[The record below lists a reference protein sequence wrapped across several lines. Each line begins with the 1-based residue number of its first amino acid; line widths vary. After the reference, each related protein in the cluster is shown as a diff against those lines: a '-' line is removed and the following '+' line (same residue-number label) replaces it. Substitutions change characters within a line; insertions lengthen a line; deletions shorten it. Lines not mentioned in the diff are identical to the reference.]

1 MGGTGGTRCRETM
14 RPGATAA
21 AEKLRRAGKWIT
33 KQHSSAGRRRWLL
46 QRTLMNM
53 SERPRQ
59 FREPALSAL
68 LRQAW
73 RARSGRSDGMN
84 YMTVPF

>member
-1 MGGTGGTRCRETM
+1 MDNEAAQQRWTETL
-14 RPGATAA
+14 AA
-21 AEKLRRAGKWIT
+21 
-33 KQHSSAGRRRWLL
+33 

-53 SERPRQ
+53 SERPGQ

-73 RARSGRSDGMN
+73 RARSGRSEGMN